1 MNVKECSKFIW
12 VQIIFIQSKIM
23 NGDNLQKNQKGKISI
38 TFLSREKKTF
48 FFVSS
53 YSGADISNVCK
64 EALLRPIRQLS
75 SATHFKKVRFR
86 FVSIVYEFIS
96 FCVQIQNP
104 VQGPNEPA
112 LVWLAC
118 SPGDSAAIEM
128 KLDDIHPDEICDPP
142 VTMVCSKIQRQI
154 SFFHCLLFSLICLL
168 L

>member
-1 MNVKECSKFIW
+1 METTCRKIRRVKFRSHFY
-12 VQIIFIQSKIM
+12 
-23 NGDNLQKNQKGKISI
+23 
-38 TFLSREKKTF
+38 REKKKHF

>member
-1 MNVKECSKFIW
+1 
-12 VQIIFIQSKIM
+12 M

-118 SPGDSAAIEM
+118 SPGDSAAVEM

-154 SFFHCLLFSLICLL
+154 SFFLCLLFSLICLL